1 MKSNLVRGTRGI
13 RKTRWTVALRA
24 GLAALLTIAVVSP
37 AHGADAPIP
46 TTLIAPAGI
55 ADIPAIPF
63 TGTKSAT
70 FTTPQTMVNMT
81 LTPDQ
86 GVVGDPI
93 VISAKSLT
101 PNSTY
106 TLTWSTSDASWVAEI
121 QPNTVNYMGTSY
133 SNYNVDMASVTTDA
147 NGAFSYTTKIP
158 SDWGGVHDIYL
169 VQNGVGA
176 GHGGI
181 QVARSFTMTPKS
193 GPVGTP
199 ITVTYT
205 GLGPKLYAAGSALI
219 YDNKFAGE
227 MMARWTRGTAKAV
240 ILASGAVGK
249 HYVQANEAISFSY
262 LNVMQSPVPYANSGL
277 GIFTITKDSGA
288 FKPYIQWPSK
298 VTPTITQHTTFSKV
312 GLDPATKATASLSA
326 DSGPVGSITT
336 LTVAGLST
344 TGSHQIVWA
353 TVVGNRVNCTG
364 TCWVYNAIPL
374 GTVDVAGTTISKEV
388 TIPDHLGGWHM
399 IQLKQGDVVE
409 AQTEFYVKE
418 SIMPFLDKNGK
429 IIGSGLAKADLS
441 GSAEAFA
448 KGGAGTPTN
457 TFKEG
462 DEFTISLKGVGWT
475 QFDNTL
481 AVTYDNSYIGYG
493 CGFNSNGYLVV
504 HLKATGG
511 VGTHIIDLRPLL
523 YTQQPSFASTPYGM
537 TPVLTF
543 DRDFPG
549 LALGYQIPAF
559 HFAIN
564 IVK

>member
-1 MKSNLVRGTRGI
+1 MNSNVMYGTRG
-13 RKTRWTVALRA
+13 KVVLRA
-24 GLAALLTIAVVSP
+24 SLVVLLTIAVVTP
-37 AHGADAPIP
+37 AHGADAPIA
-46 TTLIAPAGI
+46 TTLIAPSGI
-55 ADIPAIPF
+55 PDIPALPF
-63 TGTKSAT
+63 TGTKSVT

-81 LTPDQ
+81 VTPAQ
-86 GVVGDPI
+86 GIVGDPI
-93 VISAKSLT
+93 EIAGKTLT

-106 TLTWSTSDASWVAEI
+106 TLNWSTSDASWVAEI

-133 SNYNVDMASVTTDA
+133 ANYYVDMATVTTDA
-147 NGAFSYTTKIP
+147 TGAFSYKTKIP

-169 VQNGVGA
+169 VRDGVGA

-181 QVARSFTMTPKS
+181 QVARGFTMTPKS

-219 YDNKFAGE
+219 YDNHFAGE

-262 LNVMQSPVPYANSGL
+262 LNVMQSPVPYANSGF
-277 GIFTITKDSGA
+277 GTFTITKDKGA
-288 FKPYIQWPSK
+288 FAPYIQWPAK
-298 VTPTITQHTTFSKV
+298 VTPTITQHTTFSLA
-312 GLDPATKATASLSA
+312 GLDPTTKAVASLST
-326 DSGPVGSITT
+326 DSGPVGSKTM

-374 GTVDVAGTTISKEV
+374 GTVDVASTTISKEV

-409 AQTEFYVKE
+409 AQIAFYVKE
-418 SIMPFLDKNGK
+418 SIMAFLDKSGK
-429 IIGSGLAKADLS
+429 TISLGLAKADLS
-441 GSAEAFA
+441 GTAAAFA
-448 KGGAGTPTN
+448 LGGAGAPTN

-462 DEFTISLKGVGWT
+462 EEFTISLKGVGWT

-504 HLKATGG
+504 HLKAVGG
-511 VGTHIIDLRPLL
+511 IGTHIIDLRPLL
-523 YTQQPSFASTPYGM
+523 YTQQPSFANTPYGM
-537 TPVLTF
+537 APVLTF

-549 LALGYQIPAF
+549 LAVGYQIPAF

-564 IVK
+564 IKK

>member
-1 MKSNLVRGTRGI
+1 MNGNFINGTR
-13 RKTRWTVALRA
+13 RKVGLRA
-24 GLAALLTIAVVSP
+24 SLVVLLTIAVVTP
-37 AHGADAPIP
+37 AHGADAPIA
-46 TTLIAPAGI
+46 TTLIAPSGI
-55 ADIPAIPF
+55 PDIPALPF
-63 TGTKSAT
+63 TGTKSVT

-81 LTPDQ
+81 VTPAQ
-86 GVVGDPI
+86 GIVGDPI
-93 VISAKSLT
+93 EIAGKTLT

-106 TLTWSTSDASWVAEI
+106 TLNWSTSDASWVAEI

-133 SNYNVDMASVTTDA
+133 ANYYVDMATVTTDA
-147 NGAFSYTTKIP
+147 NGAFSYKTKIP

-169 VQNGVGA
+169 VRDGVGA

-181 QVARSFTMTPKS
+181 QVARGFTMTPKS

-219 YDNKFAGE
+219 YDNHFAGE

-262 LNVMQSPVPYANSGL
+262 LNVMQSPVPYANSGF
-277 GIFTITKDSGA
+277 GTFTITKDKGA
-288 FKPYIQWPSK
+288 FTPYIQWPAK
-298 VTPTITQHTTFSKV
+298 VTPTITQHTTFSLA
-312 GLDPATKATASLSA
+312 GLDPTTKAVASLST
-326 DSGPVGSITT
+326 DSGPVGSKTM

-374 GTVDVAGTTISKEV
+374 GTVDVASTTISKEV

-409 AQTEFYVKE
+409 AQIAFYVKE
-418 SIMPFLDKNGK
+418 SIMAFLDKSGK
-429 IIGSGLAKADLS
+429 TISLGLAKADLS
-441 GSAEAFA
+441 GTAAAFTL
-448 KGGAGTPTN
+448 GGAGAPTN

-462 DEFTISLKGVGWT
+462 EEFTISLKGVGWT

-504 HLKATGG
+504 HLKAVGG
-511 VGTHIIDLRPLL
+511 IGTHIIDLRPLL
-523 YTQQPSFASTPYGM
+523 YTQQPSFANTPYGM
-537 TPVLTF
+537 APVLTF

-549 LALGYQIPAF
+549 LAVGYQIPAF

-564 IVK
+564 IKK

>member
-1 MKSNLVRGTRGI
+1 MNSNVMYGTRG
-13 RKTRWTVALRA
+13 KVVLRA
-24 GLAALLTIAVVSP
+24 SLVVLLTIAVVTP
-37 AHGADAPIP
+37 AHGADAPIA
-46 TTLIAPAGI
+46 TTLIAPSGI
-55 ADIPAIPF
+55 PDIPALPF
-63 TGTKSAT
+63 TGTKSVT

-81 LTPDQ
+81 VTPAQ
-86 GVVGDPI
+86 GIVGDPI
-93 VISAKSLT
+93 EIAGKTLT

-106 TLTWSTSDASWVAEI
+106 TLNWSTSDASWVAEI

-133 SNYNVDMASVTTDA
+133 ANYYVDMATVTTDA
-147 NGAFSYTTKIP
+147 TGAFSYKTKIP

-169 VQNGVGA
+169 VRDGVGA

-181 QVARSFTMTPKS
+181 QVARGFTMTPKS

-219 YDNKFAGE
+219 YDNHFAGE
-227 MMARWTRGTAKAV
+227 MMARWTRGIAKAV

-262 LNVMQSPVPYANSGL
+262 LNVMQSPVPYANSGF
-277 GIFTITKDSGA
+277 GTFTITKDKGA
-288 FKPYIQWPSK
+288 FTPYIQWPAK
-298 VTPTITQHTTFSKV
+298 VTPTITQHTTFSLA
-312 GLDPATKATASLSA
+312 GLDPTTKAVASLSA
-326 DSGPVGSITT
+326 DSGPVGSKTI

-374 GTVDVAGTTISKEV
+374 GTVDVASTTISKEV

-409 AQTEFYVKE
+409 AQIAFYVKE
-418 SIMPFLDKNGK
+418 SIMAFLDKSGK
-429 IIGSGLAKADLS
+429 TISLGLAKADLS
-441 GSAEAFA
+441 GTAAAFA
-448 KGGAGTPTN
+448 LGGAGAPTN

-462 DEFTISLKGVGWT
+462 EEFTISLKGVGWT

-504 HLKATGG
+504 HLKAVGG
-511 VGTHIIDLRPLL
+511 IGTHIIDLRPLL
-523 YTQQPSFASTPYGM
+523 YTQQPSFANTPYGM
-537 TPVLTF
+537 APILTF

-549 LALGYQIPAF
+549 LAVGYQIPAF

-564 IVK
+564 IKK